1 MGDVYLNV
9 DGIPGDSTADG
20 HADEMELLGWS
31 VGASVPVGPRTA
43 GGSGAAGTSVHQE
56 LTCTKQVD
64 SASNDIFSAC
74 WEGKT
79 IPEAVLMVQRQGE
92 GGGGKVDYIKITLTD
107 IIVSNYNRSGGE
119 TDIPTESFALN
130 YSSIN
135 SEYFTTDVA
144 GGSGGWQAKGW
155 SVAEEKPL

>member
-1 MGDVYLNV
+1 MSDVYLKI
-9 DGIPGDSTADG
+9 DSIAGDSTSEG
-20 HADEMELLGWS
+20 HEDEMELLGWS

-43 GGSGAAGTSVHQE
+43 GGSGAAGSSVHQE
-56 LTCTKQVD
+56 LNCTKQVD
-64 SASNDIFSAC
+64 TASNDIFSAC

-79 IPEAVLMVQRQGE
+79 IKEAVLTVQRQGE

-107 IIVSNYNRSGGE
+107 IIVANYSRSGGE
-119 TDIPTESFALN
+119 TDIPTENFGLN

-144 GGSGGWQAKGW
+144 GTSGGWQAKGW
-155 SVAEEKPL
+155 SVAKEVPL